1 MIRPVNLVPGVCGL
15 LVTALLG
22 GAATAPA
29 AGGPGPLPPP
39 SLQPSA
45 AWLSVTTGSSNVTN
59 LAPSVW
65 AITAL
70 SNLAALAPFD
80 NFDNLRHLSRSAVY
94 LWATTA
100 GRGSP
105 DATLKRSEWT
115 LLTTE
120 LRG

>member
-22 GAATAPA
+22 GAATSPA
-29 AGGPGPLPPP
+29 ASRRGPLPPP

-45 AWLSVTTGSSNVTN
+45 AWLSVTTGSSNVAN
-59 LAPSVW
+59 LAP
-65 AITAL
+65 L
-70 SNLAALAPFD
+70 D
-80 NFDNLRHLSRSAVY
+80 NFDNLRHPSRSAVY

-105 DATLKRSEWT
+105 DATFKRAEWP
-115 LLTTE
+115 LL
-120 LRG
+120 LSRFRVDR